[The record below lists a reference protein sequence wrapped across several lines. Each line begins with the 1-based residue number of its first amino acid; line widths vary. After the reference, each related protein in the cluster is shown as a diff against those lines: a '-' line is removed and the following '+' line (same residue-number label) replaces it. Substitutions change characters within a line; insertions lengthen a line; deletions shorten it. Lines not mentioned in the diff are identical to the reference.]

1 MPQNQ
6 PSRMVVFVS
15 LLLFIL
21 VVVGPVIFY
30 RMNYLDITAVISQEA
45 AATTVAV
52 GTIFRSNSRNFLK
65 STFMSAV
72 RTALRTWI
80 RRLVR
85 LAIPIL
91 LRVFLPLLKTKK
103 KKSEEQIR
111 QPVWLSLSL
120 GFVALWVS
128 FYGVISLHP
137 HIEEKVLFGFSLG
150 VSATLAAST
159 YLLHALL
166 LWFFAQ
172 RNGTVMSVNTSLEGI
187 LLQGY
192 FTGALSYLPLASDLS
207 IEGTAEGRAK
217 THLSTLLSL
226 LVGSVILH
234 VCGGFFAIPLLSC
247 LSTHMLLYCFVISFP
262 LKPLDGNGLFEY
274 RKRLW
279 LVVFSLVMLCFL
291 LNMPEYFY
299 GIL

>member
-1 MPQNQ
+1 MSQNQ

-15 LLLFIL
+15 LLLFVL
-21 VVVGPVIFY
+21 VVVGPVVFY
-30 RMNYLDITAVISQEA
+30 RMNYIDIATSVSQEA

-103 KKSEEQIR
+103 KKAEAELQ
-111 QPVWLSLSL
+111 QPVWMALSL
-120 GFVALWVS
+120 GFTALWLS

-137 HIEEKVLFGFSLG
+137 SISKEVLFGFSLG

-172 RNGTVMSVNTSLEGI
+172 RNETTLSIKTSLEGV

-207 IEGTAEGRAK
+207 IEGSVENRAK
-217 THLSTLLSL
+217 THLSTLLTL
-226 LVGSVILH
+226 LGGSVVLH
-234 VCGGFFAIPLLSC
+234 MMGEFFMIPLLLC
-247 LSTHMLLYCFVISFP
+247 CSTHMLLYCFVISFP
-262 LKPLDGNGLFEY
+262 LKPLDGNGLFVY
-274 RKRLW
+274 RKSLW
-279 LVVFSLVMLCFL
+279 FVVFLLVMLCFL

>member
-21 VVVGPVIFY
+21 VVVGPVGFY
-30 RMNYLDITAVISQEA
+30 RFNYVDISSSVSHEA

-52 GTIFRSNSRNFLK
+52 GAIFRSNSRNFLK

-103 KKSEEQIR
+103 KRSTEEIR
-111 QPVWLSLSL
+111 QPVWMALLL
-120 GFVALWVS
+120 GFTALWIS
-128 FYGVISLHP
+128 FYGVVSFHSDID
-137 HIEEKVLFGFSLG
+137 EQVLFGFSLG

-172 RNGTVMSVNTSLEGI
+172 RNGTVLSINTSLEGI

-207 IEGTAEGRAK
+207 IKGTVEDRAK

-226 LVGSVILH
+226 LGGSVILH
-234 VCGGFFAIPLLSC
+234 FCGDLFSIPLVSC
-247 LSTHMLLYCFVISFP
+247 WSTHMLLYCFVISFP
-262 LKPLDGNGLFEY
+262 LKPLDGSGLFAY
-274 RKRLW
+274 SKRLW
-279 LVVFSLVMLCFL
+279 FLVFSLVMLCFL
-291 LNMPEYFY
+291 FNMPEYFY